1 MSTSDNLIGSGVSV
15 RADNVVFM
23 ADHSVVLALPA
34 LIPAFVIVGV
44 VLYVVAKDRR
54 AERDE
59 NAENAGDAND
69 TSSTPTEDDENR

>member
-1 MSTSDNLIGSGVSV
+1 
-15 RADNVVFM
+15 M